1 MKEMKIRL
9 TEDLI
14 YLERQYPKEFGH
26 FTLPKYARE
35 GENKTVCKKKK
46 YKYFFIC
53 MVTMRLLGPKCSS
66 LR

>member
-35 GENKTVCKKKK
+35 GENKTVCKKKSINI
-46 YKYFFIC
+46 FLF
-53 MVTMRLLGPKCSS
+53 VWLQ
-66 LR
+66 